1 MQISIK
7 CLALAVISFGVFG
20 ITVSGVKAQE
30 DKAVITVNGEE
41 IKQSEFVD
49 RLQRVRAQD
58 FVLQTNPPSLRGDSA
73 GVLVVN
79 ALINERL
86 ILQWATKTNQL
97 PTETQVDAEYD
108 KLKTQPNFATGLEKK
123 LFDPYSVKYDIRWQK
138 SRFNLATTAVSL
150 SPGDGEAF
158 YKAHLN
164 NYSSPEAWYITA
176 LRTSKATDIPQL
188 KADLKAGK
196 PIIELLKIYNEDP
209 QLTKNSGVLG
219 PINAN
224 EPSIPAQMREALKVM
239 KVGQTSDLIKINAD
253 GPPGKPKIPYYWVF
267 QLSRRDP
274 AKVRPFA
281 EVKEQTEQLSLL
293 EHAGG
298 IQVADKKISEYR
310 NLSKISIT
318 MAGYDELLPVK
329 K

>member
-1 MQISIK
+1 MTPFIK
-7 CLALAVISFGVFG
+7 FLTLSVISMGVF
-20 ITVSGVKAQE
+20 TSAVRGVKAQE
-30 DKAVITVNGEE
+30 DKTVITVNGEE
-41 IKQSEFVD
+41 IKKSEFVE

-58 FVLQTNPPSLRGDSA
+58 FVLQTNPPSLRGESA

-86 ILQWATKTNQL
+86 ILQWASKTNQL

-108 KLKTQPNFATGLEKK
+108 KLKTQPNFASGLEKK
-123 LFDPYSVKYDIRWQK
+123 LFEPSSVKYAIRWQK

-158 YKAHLN
+158 YKAHIN
-164 NYSSPEAWYITA
+164 NYTSQEAWYISA
-176 LRTSKATDIPQL
+176 MRTSKIADLPQL

-196 PIIELLKIYNEDP
+196 PISELLKTYNEDP
-209 QLTKNSGVLG
+209 QLTANNGVLG

-224 EPSIPAQMREALKVM
+224 EPSVPVLMRDTLKSM
-239 KVGQTSDLIKINAD
+239 KVGQTSDLIKIDAD

-267 QLSRRDP
+267 QLTRRDP
-274 AKVRPFA
+274 VKVRPFA
-281 EVKEQTEQLSLL
+281 EVKEQTEQLALL

-298 IQVADKKISEYR
+298 IQVADKKISDYR
-310 NLSKISIT
+310 NLSKITIE
-318 MAGYDELLPVK
+318 MPGYDELLPVK